1 MRGRTAFTL
10 IELLIVIAIISILAA
25 ILFPTFAQARA
36 KARQTVCLSNMKQIG
51 LATQIYL
58 QDYDGQYFD
67 LSVGGVDW
75 TIPRSDPDQTKD
87 YLLRPYL
94 KSVSVL
100 GCAEERHSSLN
111 GQPVRF
117 PQYAMNDLLA
127 QPPAIVAP
135 DGGNTV
141 GPLLRN
147 EAAVEAGTLLMWEHN
162 NPAAHCETWPDSP
175 GHWETIH
182 HKGFNGL
189 FCDGH
194 VRRMSLGNLKNAM
207 MTYWEDSLER

>member
-1 MRGRTAFTL
+1 MRRRTAFTL
-10 IELLIVIAIISILAA
+10 IELLVVITIIAILAA
-25 ILFPTFAQARA
+25 ILFPVFAQARA

-51 LATQIYL
+51 LATQMYL

-67 LSVGGVDW
+67 LNVGGVDW
-75 TIPRSDPDQTKD
+75 TIPRSDPNQTKD

-94 KSVSVL
+94 KNLGVL
-100 GCAEERHSSLN
+100 GCPEEHSVSFS
-111 GQPVRF
+111 GQNVRF

-127 QPPAIVAP
+127 QTVGITVP
-135 DGGNTV
+135 DSGLTV

-147 EAAVEAGTLLMWEHN
+147 EATVEASTLMMWEHN
-162 NPAAHCETWPDSP
+162 NPAAHCETWPSTP

-194 VRRMSLGNLKNAM
+194 VRRMSLGNLSNAM
-207 MTYWEDSLER
+207 MTYWAD